1 MLCELALLGGIA
13 SLSYYKLNMDKINTK
28 HKKKEIVR
36 KWWKLL
42 DAKGTNIRN
51 DIDDEFEI
59 LNIFPTSFGWNMIV
73 SIPYGKDYNDV
84 LKLLNEM
91 EHVYKAEVRSL
102 LSEDRNTAYISVH
115 QLDKE
120 ISPIEDI
127 KFKWFKHFYNIKAG
141 RNKIGKTYRLLE
153 AKDIINTLDSDDV

>member
-13 SLSYYKLNMDKINTK
+13 SLSYYKLNMDKINSK
-28 HKKKEIVR
+28 RKKKEIVR

-73 SIPYGKDYNDV
+73 SIP
-84 LKLLNEM
+84 
-91 EHVYKAEVRSL
+91 
-102 LSEDRNTAYISVH
+102 
-115 QLDKE
+115 
-120 ISPIEDI
+120 
-127 KFKWFKHFYNIKAG
+127 
-141 RNKIGKTYRLLE
+141 
-153 AKDIINTLDSDDV
+153 